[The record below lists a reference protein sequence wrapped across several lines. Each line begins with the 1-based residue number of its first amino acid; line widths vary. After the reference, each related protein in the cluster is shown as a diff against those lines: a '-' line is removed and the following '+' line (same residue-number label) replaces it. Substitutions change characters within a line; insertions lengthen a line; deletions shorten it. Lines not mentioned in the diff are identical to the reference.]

1 MNEEILKNL
10 IHDAKKGSAEAFG
23 RLYSEYS
30 ADLYRFALYYLHSET
45 DAEDAVQDA
54 AMTAFRSIKDLRKAG
69 SFRSWFFKILSN
81 ECKKYLLKKAKR
93 QEDLTDE
100 FPTLADS
107 VVNDTSGTVEIYE
120 LLENLDDT
128 DRLIVILSVLQSYN
142 SKEIAEIT
150 GIKANT
156 VRSRLSRA
164 LQKLR
169 KEIENAER

>member
-1 MNEEILKNL
+1 MSTDNGFL
-10 IHDAKKGSAEAFG
+10 IAKAKQGDSCAFAE
-23 RLYSEYS
+23 LYEQNSNG
-30 ADLYRFALYYLHSET
+30 LYRYALYLGSKE

-120 LLENLDDT
+120 LLEKLDDT
-128 DRLIVILSVLQSYN
+128 DRLIVILSVLQGYN